1 MGMQMTPAALVNVVV
16 LHSVR
21 RVFAIQPTTTRSGT
35 HSRGTEAGPR
45 TEWGRS
51 PQGTEAR
58 DSEAVVKPHCAP
70 EPGSDEEQK
79 RTPHTRHGAPNAGLR
94 ARRRARLTVGSG
106 RRPPE
111 KRLWL
116 VGCAVLTVVVIT
128 TVYNHQNLAKD
139 TQNP

>member
-45 TEWGRS
+45 RVGAEPSGHGSPGRRGS
-51 PQGTEAR
+51 GA
-58 DSEAVVKPHCAP
+58 AHCAL

-111 KRLWL
+111 KRLWV

-128 TVYNHQNLAKD
+128 TVYNHQNLAKN

>member
-45 TEWGRS
+45 RVGRS

-58 DSEAVVKPHCAP
+58 DGEAVVQPTAHWSPAA
-70 EPGSDEEQK
+70 
-79 RTPHTRHGAPNAGLR
+79 TR
-94 ARRRARLTVGSG
+94 SKKG
-106 RRPPE
+106 RRTHATGHQT
-111 KRLWL
+111 LGYAQD
-116 VGCAVLTVVVIT
+116 VGHV
-128 TVYNHQNLAKD
+128 
-139 TQNP
+139 

>member
-58 DSEAVVKPHCAP
+58 DSEAVVQPHCAP

-94 ARRRARLTVGSG
+94 RRRARLTVGSG

-111 KRLWL
+111 KCLWV